1 MAKGRWK
8 GKKQAFYERGAP
20 TGQSGGEGS
29 GNGGSEGDELRRQFR
44 ELLRRQPDD
53 VGLVLKA
60 SRVLPKKPAGTKAEE
75 TAAAMKRALDM
86 LGDQLFPGG
95 RP

>member
-1 MAKGRWK
+1 
-8 GKKQAFYERGAP
+8 
-20 TGQSGGEGS
+20 
-29 GNGGSEGDELRRQFR
+29 
-44 ELLRRQPDD
+44 